1 MKKTNW
7 GTVILI
13 IAFLLVFWGYRYY
26 DALRTDTDAPT
37 ITMNDTQMLQVSVQ
51 DPKTVL
57 LQGVT
62 AHDQQDGDV
71 TGKLVVESVQL
82 VQKDGLIVVGY
93 AVADSAGNVAKASRE
108 VQYTDYESPKF
119 GLSAPL
125 IFRESSDFNIMSI
138 IGASDVV
145 DGDLQH
151 RIRATSLTES
161 AVVGVGIH
169 PVHFQVTNSL
179 GDTAELVL
187 PVEVLASN
195 SYDASLTLT
204 DYLIYLPKGE
214 SFQARSYLDSF
225 IYRTDEISL
234 RAGLPDGFSL
244 KLTGDVQTQVPGVYT
259 VGYTVTYT
267 IRHNTNSELDQ
278 KIISYSKLI
287 VVVEG

>member
-1 MKKTNW
+1 MKRTNW
-7 GTVILI
+7 GPVIMI
-13 IAFLLVFWGYRYY
+13 IVFLLAFFGYRYY

-37 ITMNDTQMLQVSVQ
+37 ITIDDTQVLQVSVQ
-51 DPKTVL
+51 DPKSVL

-62 AHDQQDGDV
+62 AQDKQDGDIS
-71 TGKLVVESVQL
+71 GKLVVESVQL
-82 VQKDGLIVVGY
+82 IHKDGLIVVGY
-93 AVADSAGNVAKASRE
+93 AVADSAGNVAKTSRE

-119 GLSAPL
+119 SLSAPL
-125 IFRESSDFNIMSI
+125 IFRENSDFNIMSTV
-138 IGASDVV
+138 GASDVV

-161 AVVGVGIH
+161 AVVGVGTH

-187 PVEVLASN
+187 PVEILASN
-195 SYDASLTLT
+195 SYDATLTLT

-214 SFQARSYLDSF
+214 TFQARSYLDCF
-225 IYRTDEISL
+225 TYRTEEVSL
-234 RAGLPDGFSL
+234 RAGLPEGFSL
-244 KLTGDVQTQVPGVYT
+244 KLTGEVQTQVPGVYT

-267 IRHNTNSELDQ
+267 IRHEINSELDQ